1 VSGTATATAGATI
14 SQVQVSVD
22 GQNAE
27 SATTTTDPL
36 TGATDWTASFD
47 TTTLTNGFHT
57 FSAEALDSNGD
68 VGTASVTVSVGNTA
82 GTSCPALPAGAAELS
97 GNLSLETSQTG
108 WTGQYNSKSV
118 LTRSE
123 PPSGSY
129 DGLLALRIGLKSGTS
144 GAAGVNNAGPSW
156 VPGSPGVATAAGSL
170 YTASAFVA
178 GSTAGEQVT
187 LLVREATPSGS
198 SVSSKSVA
206 VTLSD
211 TLWHQLTVSYTAKY
225 SGDALRYSLFATN
238 LASSAQSLL
247 ADCLSLQTP

>member
-1 VSGTATATAGATI
+1 
-14 SQVQVSVD
+14 
-22 GQNAE
+22 
-27 SATTTTDPL
+27 
-36 TGATDWTASFD
+36 
-47 TTTLTNGFHT
+47 
-57 FSAEALDSNGD
+57 
-68 VGTASVTVSVGNTA
+68 
-82 GTSCPALPAGAAELS
+82 
-97 GNLSLETSQTG
+97 
-108 WTGQYNSKSV
+108 
-118 LTRSE
+118 
-123 PPSGSY
+123 
-129 DGLLALRIGLKSGTS
+129 
-144 GAAGVNNAGPSW
+144 
-156 VPGSPGVATAAGSL
+156 VATAAGSL